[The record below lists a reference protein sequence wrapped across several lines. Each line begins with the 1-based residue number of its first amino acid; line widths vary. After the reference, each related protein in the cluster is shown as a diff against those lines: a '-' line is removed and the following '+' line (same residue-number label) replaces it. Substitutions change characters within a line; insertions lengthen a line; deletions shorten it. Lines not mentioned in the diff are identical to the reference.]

1 MSFKKVRYKLTTP
14 HEPASSRA
22 GFFVRAKGLH
32 FVLSPAASQLP
43 PGALKGLRPLKL
55 PPVGLRPPNPSIQAF
70 TKRRAPASGTK
81 TGFPGTRRTQRRNS
95 MKELRP
101 NPEKMIIFGGK
112 LSENEKI
119 TTTSQHCSTTDE
131 LPGLPRLGEGGRQQ
145 ICGPSGERARFP
157 WPLFLGPGQ
166 TGARHLLLL
175 HRTRSRPPSGKDI
188 TTK

>member
-1 MSFKKVRYKLTTP
+1 MSRCP
-14 HEPASSRA
+14 HELTLTHRLTLRKSAHVTPSQTLPSGE
-22 GFFVRAKGLH
+22 GF
-32 FVLSPAASQLP
+32 LS
-43 PGALKGLRPLKL
+43 LRSE
-55 PPVGLRPPNPSIQAF
+55 VPSIQAF

-101 NPEKMIIFGGK
+101 NPEKIIIFGGK

-119 TTTSQHCSTTDE
+119 TTTSQHCSSTDE
-131 LPGLPRLGEGGRQQ
+131 LPGPPRLGEGGRQQ

-188 TTK
+188 ATK